1 LLAHSSSIRVGSLV
15 HQASERGELQ
25 APGPGHPRRHP
36 LGGKS
41 ARASTGRKVVSERV
55 VLADCL
61 FTLPAILVQ
70 LVTGVALMPPLNYS
84 RSQTWLLW
92 SIVLF
97 CLAGLCWMP
106 VVWLQ
111 IRMRDLARESEHA
124 GAASPGQV
132 YRVYARV

>member
-1 LLAHSSSIRVGSLV
+1 MLRGQATLAGTPWGANPR
-15 HQASERGELQ
+15 
-25 APGPGHPRRHP
+25 AP
-36 LGGKS
+36 
-41 ARASTGRKVVSERV
+41 TGRKVVSERV
-55 VLADCL
+55 VLANCL

-70 LVTGVALMPPLNYS
+70 PVTGVALMRTLNYS
-84 RSQTWLLW
+84 LSQTWLLW

-97 CLAGLCWMP
+97 CVAGLCWIP

-124 GAASPGQV
+124 GAPSPGQV